1 MNFQFKT
8 KDDVKLSINILSE
21 ENGIGLYEVKAVYPQ
36 EQIPETFSIT
46 FSTPVI
52 DTYSAWSPSMRYD
65 KYLAPA
71 WGKRTTESRLAF
83 WMPLHTLVS
92 SAGKNKIAVAL
103 SDAKTPTSIRTG
115 VREETA
121 NIEWEINIF
130 TNKVAPL
137 KEYST
142 IIRIDTRDIAF
153 YDSIYD
159 VVAWWENECGYNPAY
174 VPEYAKLPMNSLWYS
189 FHQQLDV
196 DAIVKECE
204 LSKPLGM
211 DTVIIDDG
219 WQTDDTNRGYS
230 FCGDWEVTPTKIPD
244 MKQFID
250 RIHDTGMKVILWYAL
265 PFVGKFS
272 KAYERFKDMLLDKE
286 GDSRNFW
293 AFDPRYKEVRDYI
306 ISFCTKALKEWGLD
320 GLKLDF
326 IDAFKLFGKSL
337 EYDERRDFQSLEEAI
352 DKLMTDITDELR
364 AINPE
369 ALIEFRQYYVGPAIR
384 KYGNMFR
391 VADCPNDAIRN
402 RQDIVNLRFT
412 SGNTPVHSDMIMWNC
427 EDNVESA
434 ALQFASILYSVPQV
448 SVKIATLPEE
458 HKKMLGFYLSFWRE
472 HRDVLIDGKIFAANP
487 ESAYS
492 IVCAE
497 RDGKAIFTSYT
508 DTMIDCRAYTDIIA
522 VNCSRAKS
530 LVIKGAGGKSYKVL
544 NCMGDTVSEGV
555 VENYLTE
562 IDVPLSGMIFVK

>member
-8 KDDVKLSINILSE
+8 KDDVKLSINLLSK
-21 ENGIGLYEVKAVYPQ
+21 ENGIELYEVKAVYPQ

-52 DTYSAWSPSMRYD
+52 DTYSVWSPSIRYD
-65 KYLAPA
+65 RYLAPA
-71 WGKRTTESRLAF
+71 WGKRTTSSRLAS

-103 SDAKTPTSIRTG
+103 SDAKTPISIRTG

-121 NIEWEINIF
+121 NIEWEINFF
-130 TNKVAPL
+130 TIKVAPL
-137 KEYST
+137 KEYIA
-142 IIRIDTRDIAF
+142 IIRIDTRDIAY

-159 VVAWWENECGYNPAY
+159 VVSWWENECGYKPTY

-196 DAIVKECE
+196 DAIVEECE

-250 RIHDTGMKVILWYAL
+250 RIHNTGMKVILWYAL

-272 KAYERFKDMLLDKE
+272 KAYERFKDMLLHKE
-286 GDSRNFW
+286 GDTRNFW
-293 AFDPRYKEVRDYI
+293 SLDPRYKEVRDYI
-306 ISFCTKALKEWGLD
+306 ISFCTKGLKEWGLD
-320 GLKLDF
+320 GVKLDF
-326 IDAFKLFGKSL
+326 IDSFQLVGKSL

-352 DKLMTDITDELR
+352 DKLMTDITDGLR

-369 ALIEFRQYYVGPAIR
+369 VLIEFRQSYVGPAIR

-391 VADCPNDAIRN
+391 VADCPDDAIRN
-402 RQDIVNLRFT
+402 RQDIVGLRFT
-412 SGNTPVHSDMIMWNC
+412 SGNSAVHSDMIMWNR
-427 EDNVESA
+427 EDSVESA
-434 ALQFASILYSVPQV
+434 ALQFASILYSVPQI

-458 HKKMLGFYLSFWRE
+458 HKKMLEFYLSFWRE
-472 HRDVLIDGKIFAANP
+472 HRDILIGGKLLAENP

-508 DTMIDCRAYTDIIA
+508 DTLIDCRAYIDIIA
-522 VNCSRAKS
+522 VNCSRAKA
-530 LVIKGAGGKSYKVL
+530 LIIKGAEGKTYKVL
-544 NCMGDTVSEGV
+544 NCMGETVSEGKIDSTLFEV
-555 VENYLTE
+555 
-562 IDVPLSGMIFVK
+562 DVPLSGMAFVK